1 MWSQNNS
8 SPVFS
13 AICLLQNKNKQI
25 IFYRHL
31 HLENEWLHLVRV
43 RYLMNRTV
51 QMTFLPPSYR
61 HVVYERTRRSPL
73 DYSLSSKHRCE
84 ASVSMRH
91 SITNELFHRA
101 IFRYIFT
108 KKRIVSM
115 MMRVGDH
122 VAHERV
128 NLIVFDYL
136 VNSEERPQTCRQ
148 WLKWTSRQTVVFMLL
163 HIFEYLT
170 VRCEM

>member
-51 QMTFLPPSYR
+51 QMTFLSPSYR

-91 SITNELFHRA
+91 SITNELFHPA
-101 IFRYIFT
+101 IFRYMFA
-108 KKRIVSM
+108 KKQKRGQDDGGYTA
-115 MMRVGDH
+115 RC
-122 VAHERV
+122 
-128 NLIVFDYL
+128 
-136 VNSEERPQTCRQ
+136 Q
-148 WLKWTSRQTVVFMLL
+148 WTSQRDSVRL
-163 HIFEYLT
+163 HTTQLRIKSSNLPCST
-170 VRCEM
+170 KAK